1 METLKSLFGH
11 EHNGLPVGKR
21 TIECYILPK
30 LEPVLEKRSFQ
41 RALGYD
47 GRSTRWL
54 YDFLIHLSRNIP
66 ISVDLLDAIQENR
79 HFEVRGQ
86 NGDIALKLAIEPHIA
101 LKVCQII
108 TQANKQGQLYLSEL
122 KYAKAADTM
131 LQSFDDHTVL
141 VRIRFVTGF
150 DRYKLNVREKTIKT
164 LFKANP
170 DLVYRWILTI
180 PDAFL
185 ESVFEFYGIGWEDA
199 ADHTD
204 EIAAFLDEFL
214 FSRLD
219 PDNLLALQTKPRM
232 IYSKEY
238 FTEKYQENPVF
249 SQQMQGLWALMR
261 LSNRHLALLTP
272 LTEKAYPARRSPV
285 AAKKNP
291 EVRPPESFKLAVIK
305 GVSAKRKR

>member
-1 METLKSLFGH
+1 METVKSLFG
-11 EHNGLPVGKR
+11 NDNSGIVVGKR
-21 TIECYILPK
+21 TIECYILPG
-30 LEPVLEKRSFQ
+30 LEPVVEKRSFQ

-54 YDFLIHLSRNIP
+54 YDFLIHLSRTIP

-86 NGDIALKLAIEPHIA
+86 NGDIALKLAIEPKTA

-108 TQANKQGQLYLSEL
+108 SQANKQGQLYLSEL
-122 KYAKAADTM
+122 KFAKAADAI
-131 LQSFDDHTVL
+131 LQAFDDETFL
-141 VRIRFVTGF
+141 DRIRFVTGF
-150 DRYKLNVREKTIKT
+150 ERYKINVREKTIKT
-164 LFKANP
+164 LTKANP

-185 ESVFEFYGIGWEDA
+185 ESVFEFYGLGWEDA

-219 PDNLLALQTKPRM
+219 PDNLLALQAKPRM
-232 IYSKEY
+232 MYSKE
-238 FTEKYQENPVF
+238 FSTEKYQENQLF

-272 LTEKAYPARRSPV
+272 LTEKAYPAQRSPV